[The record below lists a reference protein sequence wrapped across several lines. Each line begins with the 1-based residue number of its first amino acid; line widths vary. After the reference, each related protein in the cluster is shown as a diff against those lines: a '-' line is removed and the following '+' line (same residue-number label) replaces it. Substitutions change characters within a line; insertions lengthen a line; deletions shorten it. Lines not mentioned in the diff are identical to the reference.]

1 MSAPSCYGIHKD
13 FPTGNQVA
21 SAPGSPAPGRAYV
34 DRAIGVPLTATQ
46 SLGSK
51 SGQVMLETEEMS
63 WLLIFMQLKK
73 VHLSLGFFC
82 ISPGCGRN
90 RIKMSKSVHQRLAK
104 EDLGD
109 TASQKRGPE
118 SLGK

>member
-1 MSAPSCYGIHKD
+1 M
-13 FPTGNQVA
+13 TGMAEQGTVLLLGLWMHVLQQ
-21 SAPGSPAPGRAYV
+21 PFGMYV
-34 DRAIGVPLTATQ
+34 MEPATQ

-82 ISPGCGRN
+82 ISPGFR
-90 RIKMSKSVHQRLAK
+90 MMY
-104 EDLGD
+104 
-109 TASQKRGPE
+109 
-118 SLGK
+118 